1 MIKGLYV
8 NNEKNIVINKKVVH
22 KLVHFIKNELNISIK
37 NLEINFVT
45 PDTILTINKN
55 YLNHNYLTDV
65 ISFNYSNENYNL
77 DAEIFICNDVAKE
90 NAEIYKVKYKDELR
104 RLIIH
109 GILHLIGYDD
119 VTPAKRKKMKQIEDL
134 LVKRT
139 KKLGELTK

>member
-1 MIKGLYV
+1 MIKSLYV
-8 NNEKNIVINKKVVH
+8 NKEKNILINKKAVH
-22 KLVHFIKNELNISIK
+22 RLVHFIKNEFNLSIK
-37 NLEINFVT
+37 NLEINFVK

-55 YLNHNYLTDV
+55 YLNHDYLTDV
-65 ISFNYSNENYNL
+65 ISFNYSDENYNL
-77 DAEIFICNDVAKE
+77 DAEIFICCEAAKE
-90 NAEIYKVKYKDELR
+90 NAKIYKVKYEDELR

-119 VTPAKRKKMKQIEDL
+119 IKTSQRKKMKQIEDL

>member
-1 MIKGLYV
+1 LIKGLYV
-8 NNEKNIVINKKVVH
+8 NNEKNIFINKKAVH
-22 KLVHFIKNELNISIK
+22 KLIHFIKNEFNFTIN
-37 NLEINFVT
+37 NLEINFVK
-45 PDTILTINKN
+45 PDTILEINKN
-55 YLNHNYLTDV
+55 HLNHNYLTDV

-77 DAEIFICNDVAKE
+77 DAEIFICCEVAKE
-90 NAEIYKVKYKDELR
+90 NAKIYKVKYEEELR

-119 VTPAKRKKMKQIEDL
+119 VKPSLRKKMKQIEDL

>member
-1 MIKGLYV
+1 MIKSLYI
-8 NNEKNIVINKKVVH
+8 NNEKNIFINKRAVH
-22 KLVHFIKNELNISIK
+22 KLIHFIKNEFNLTIN
-37 NLEINFVT
+37 NLEINFVK
-45 PDTILTINKN
+45 PDTILEINKN
-55 YLNHNYLTDV
+55 HLNHNYLTDV

-77 DAEIFICNDVAKE
+77 DAEIFICCEVAKE
-90 NAEIYKVKYKDELR
+90 NAKIYKVKYEDELR

-119 VTPAKRKKMKQIEDL
+119 IKPSLRKKMKQIEDL